1 MQVSTAPPSAARRR
15 VISVAMDNR
24 DDVSRFLTSRRAKIT
39 PQQAG
44 LPVYDAG
51 KRRVPGLRRQ
61 EVATLAGLSIDYY
74 TQLERG
80 RLGGVSQGVLD
91 AIARALQLD
100 EAERAHLFDLCRAA
114 GAAPRPRRRSL
125 RTVRP
130 VTQRIV
136 DAMTDAPAIVR
147 NRRLD
152 ILAANPL
159 GYALYAPLYPDP
171 LRPDPSQP
179 ANLARFCFLDPRA
192 NELYPDWEGT
202 ADTSVALLR
211 TEAGRDPFDR
221 DLSDL
226 VGELSTRSEP
236 FRVRWAR
243 HDVRLHRTG
252 TKCFHHPVVGA
263 LELDFEAMDLS
274 ADEGLVLTA
283 YSPAPGTPSHD
294 GIALLANWIATE
306 ETGSWR
312 SPIDP
317 RGRPTGTPAPGAG

>member
-1 MQVSTAPPSAARRR
+1 
-15 VISVAMDNR
+15 MDNR
-24 DDVSRFLTSRRAKIT
+24 SEVREFLASRRARIT
-39 PQQAG
+39 PAQAG
-44 LPVYDAG
+44 LPTYDAS
-51 KRRVPGLRRQ
+51 KRRVAGLRRQ
-61 EVATLAGLSIDYY
+61 EVATLAGLSVDYY

-80 RLGGVSQGVLD
+80 KLQGVSESVLD
-91 AIARALQLD
+91 ALSRALQLD

-114 GAAPRPRRRSL
+114 NTTARPTRRSV

-130 VTQRIV
+130 VTQRLV
-136 DAMTDAPAIVR
+136 EAMTGAPAIVR

-152 ILAANPL
+152 ILCANPL

-171 LRPDPSQP
+171 RRPDPSKP

-192 NELYPDWEGT
+192 TELYPHWEEA

-236 FRVRWAR
+236 FRTRWAA

-252 TKCFHHPVVGA
+252 VKCFHHPVVGD
-263 LELDFEAMDLS
+263 LELAFEAMDLS
-274 ADEGLVLTA
+274 ADQGLVLTA
-283 YSPAPGTPSHD
+283 YSPEPATPSAD
-294 GIALLANWIATE
+294 GIALLASWLATAE
-306 ETGSWR
+306 GTAGSSAADTATDAR
-312 SPIDP
+312 
-317 RGRPTGTPAPGAG
+317 

>member
-1 MQVSTAPPSAARRR
+1 
-15 VISVAMDNR
+15 MDNR
-24 DDVSRFLTSRRAKIT
+24 DEVRQFLTSRRAKIT

-51 KRRVPGLRRQ
+51 RRRVPGLRRQ

-80 RLGGVSQGVLD
+80 RLSGVSESVLD

-114 GAAPRPRRRSL
+114 NTAARPKRRAPRA
-125 RTVRP
+125 VRP
-130 VTQRIV
+130 VTLRIV
-136 DAMTDAPAIVR
+136 EAMTDAPAIVR

-152 ILAANPL
+152 VLAANPL

-171 LRPDPSQP
+171 LHPDPTQP

-192 NELYPDWEGT
+192 ADFYPQWDVA

-226 VGELSTRSEP
+226 VGELSTRSEA

-252 TKCFHHPVVGA
+252 TKCFHHPLVGA

-274 ADEGLVLTA
+274 ADDGLVLTA

-294 GIALLANWIATE
+294 GITLLTNWIATE
-306 ETGSWR
+306 RR
-312 SPIDP
+312 SSVPE
-317 RGRPTGTPAPGAG
+317 PG